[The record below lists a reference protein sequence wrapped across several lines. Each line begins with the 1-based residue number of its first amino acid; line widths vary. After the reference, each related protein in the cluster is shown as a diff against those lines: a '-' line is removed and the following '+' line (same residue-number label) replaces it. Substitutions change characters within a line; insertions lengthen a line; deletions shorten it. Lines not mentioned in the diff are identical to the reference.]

1 MRVELCQHSCIVTR
15 GPEDPRIY
23 SDSVLMY
30 RVKLALQAQGHD
42 VIKKLMWKDGCLVS
56 DTQHYVRSRKC
67 RAGATSFCV
76 WDGAYA
82 LRFAYQAYNEGM
94 VQFDVVRNLWGEDG
108 KS

>member
-1 MRVELCQHSCIVTR
+1 MKVDLHRACCIVTR
-15 GPEDPRIY
+15 EPGDPKIY
-23 SDSVLMY
+23 TDSALMY
-30 RVKLALQAQGHD
+30 RIKLTLQAQGHD

-67 RAGATSFCV
+67 RAGATSFCI

-82 LRFAYQAYNEGM
+82 LRFAYQAYNKGM
-94 VQFDVVRNLWGEDG
+94 VHLDVLRNLWGEDG